1 MKNAFQNQDR
11 DELNK
16 HYMRQIRNLPMLTM
30 EEEYELAKKWRDKGD
45 AAAVERLIA
54 SHLRLVA
61 KIASGYRGY
70 GLPLSDLVAEGNVGM
85 IQAMKHYDPDRGYRL
100 STYALWWIKASI
112 QDYIL
117 RTWSLVKIGTT
128 VAQKR
133 LFFSLRK
140 AQRQIQTL
148 EEGDLTPEIVSQ
160 LAKKL
165 SVEEDEIYQM
175 NYRLAGDRSLNVSI
189 KTSDDESPEW
199 IEWLADER
207 ENQELQAIHLD
218 EISKRRNML
227 DNALTSLNE
236 REHKIL
242 LERRLKDPPLTLEQI
257 SADMGIS
264 RERVRQIEFKAFEK
278 IQKQMKRQMTEI
290 H

>member
-1 MKNAFQNQDR
+1 MKNTFQNQDR
-11 DELNK
+11 NELNK
-16 HYMRQIRNLPMLTM
+16 HYVRQIRNLPMLTM
-30 EEEYELAKKWRDKGD
+30 EEEYELAKKWRDSGD
-45 AAAVERLIA
+45 SAAVERLIA

-61 KIASGYRGY
+61 KVANGYRGY

-85 IQAMKHYDPDRGYRL
+85 IQAMKHFDPDRGYRL

-140 AQRQIQTL
+140 AQRQLQTL
-148 EEGDLTPEIVSQ
+148 DASDLTPEMVSE

-165 SVEEDEIYQM
+165 SVEENEIYQM
-175 NYRLAGDRSLNVSI
+175 NYRLTGDRSLNVSI
-189 KTSDDESPEW
+189 STTEEDSPEW
-199 IEWLADER
+199 IDWIADER
-207 ENQELQAIHLD
+207 ENQEIQTIHLD
-218 EISKRRNML
+218 EVSKRREML
-227 DNALTSLNE
+227 ENALTSLNE
-236 REHKIL
+236 REHKVFI
-242 LERRLKDPPLTLEQI
+242 ERRLKDPPSTLEQI
-257 SADMGIS
+257 SENMGIS
-264 RERVRQIEFKAFEK
+264 RERVRQIEFIAFEK
-278 IQKQMKRQMTEI
+278 IQKQMKRHMADI